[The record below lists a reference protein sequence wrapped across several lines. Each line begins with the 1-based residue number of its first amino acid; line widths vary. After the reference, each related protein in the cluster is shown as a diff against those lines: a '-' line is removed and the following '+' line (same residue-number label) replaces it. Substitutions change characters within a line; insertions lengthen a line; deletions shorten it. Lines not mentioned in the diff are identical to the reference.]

1 MNTKNLSINQK
12 MLAIIIGV
20 AIIATAG
27 VTAASAQVAGSTTQG
42 TTPQQQLPQIQGSI
56 NLQQNLLS
64 NVQTKFPDAANTA
77 QSSVPNGRVIGGS
90 LTVMQ
95 GYVVYAFKVIDDK
108 NLAYSVI
115 IDPANGKV
123 LYTSPGHQMNFGGM
137 FGVGHSGMKHGF
149 HQRGQAPNSQ
159 QTPGS
164 TIAPSGNLSPSPG
177 STNSGLQS

>member
-1 MNTKNLSINQK
+1 MNTKNLSMNQK

-27 VTAASAQVAGSTTQG
+27 VSAASAQSAGSITQG
-42 TTPQQQLPQIQGSI
+42 TTPQQQPQIQGSI

-64 NVQTKFPDAANTA
+64 NVQTKFSAAADTA
-77 QSSVPNGRVIGGS
+77 QSSVPNGIVIGGS
-90 LTVMQ
+90 LTVIQ

-115 IDPANGKV
+115 IDPTNDKV
-123 LYTSPGHQMNFGGM
+123 LYTSTGHQMQFGGM
-137 FGVGHSGMKHGF
+137 FGMGHSGMKHGF
-149 HQRGQAPNSQ
+149 HHRDQAPNSQ

-164 TIAPSGNLSPSPG
+164 TIAPSGNIDPSSG
-177 STNSGLQS
+177 STTSGLQS

>member
-1 MNTKNLSINQK
+1 MNTKNLSMNQK

-42 TTPQQQLPQIQGSI
+42 TTTQQPPQIQGSI

-64 NVQTKFPDAANTA
+64 NVQTKFSDAANTA
-77 QSSVPNGRVIGGS
+77 QSSVPNGKVIGGS

-123 LYTSPGHQMNFGGM
+123 LYTSPGHQVNFGGM
-137 FGVGHSGMKHGF
+137 FGMGHSGMKHGF

-164 TIAPSGNLSPSPG
+164 TIAPSGTVGPSSG
-177 STNSGLQS
+177 STNSGLHS